1 MALFSKPLNSQEDQT
16 MPTITGSRFFAQA
29 MQAYGVTHIFFVPT
43 MLLPA
48 LAEMEDM
55 NIRRVMTHGEKAAAY
70 MADGYA
76 RASRTPGICMAQNV
90 GAANLA
96 AGLRD
101 AYMACSP
108 VIAITGGP
116 DSESRYRYLYQEVE
130 DFSMFDPVTKFN
142 ARIDK
147 LSRLPDL
154 LREAFRVATAGA
166 PGPVHLEMRG
176 SHGQVIEEEGD
187 LDLIFEEQYKQYPA
201 FRPEPEV
208 ERIREAAAAL
218 TKAQRPVIVAGGGVT
233 SSQAQQEVVQ
243 LAEMLSIPVATSL
256 NGKGTISDDHPLS
269 VGVVGT
275 YSRWCANRAVA
286 EADLVFFIGSH
297 TGSQVTNNWKI
308 PRAGT
313 PVIQMDISPADLGRN
328 YPNVVSLLGDA
339 KVTLRR
345 LIDALKPMEP
355 RTGWVRRVQQL
366 VSEWR
371 NEVAPLRDSNAVPMR
386 PERICNEITDFLPS
400 NAVVVSDTGH
410 SGIWTGAMIDLK
422 KPGQRYIRCAGSLG
436 WAFPASLGVKCAL
449 PDTPVLCFTG
459 DGGFYYHLAELETAA
474 RFGINAV
481 IVVNDNRSLN
491 QETRL
496 FDAAYG
502 GQQRG
507 RSREMWVFE
516 DINLAKVAE
525 AMGCFSVRVEQPSDL
540 KPALER
546 AFASGKPAVIDAVS
560 DIKALAPRG
569 WS

>member
-1 MALFSKPLNSQEDQT
+1 MAV
-16 MPTITGSRFFAQA
+16 MTGSRFFAEA
-29 MQAYGVTHIFFVPT
+29 MRGYGVSHIFFVPT

-48 LAEMEDM
+48 MAEMEDM
-55 NIRRVMTHGEKAAAY
+55 NIRRVVTHGEKAAAY

-76 RASRTPGICMAQNV
+76 RASRKPGICMAQNV

-101 AYMACSP
+101 AYMARSP

-116 DSESRYRYLYQEVE
+116 DPDSRYRHLYQEVE

-142 ARIDK
+142 ARIDN
-147 LSRLPDL
+147 LGRLPDL
-154 LREAFRVATAGA
+154 LRQAFREATSGA
-166 PGPVHLEMRG
+166 PGPVHLEASG
-176 SHGQVIEEEGD
+176 SHGQVLEAEAN
-187 LDLIFEEQYKQYPA
+187 LDLIVEDQYKQFPA
-201 FRPEPEV
+201 FRLEPELD
-208 ERIREAAAAL
+208 RIRAAAAAL
-218 TKAQRPVIVAGGGVT
+218 ARAERPVIMAGGGVT
-233 SSQAQQEVVQ
+233 ASQAEPEVVK
-243 LAEMLSIPVATSL
+243 LAAMLSIPVATSL
-256 NGKGTISDDHPLS
+256 NAKGTIRDDHPLS

-275 YSRWCANRAVA
+275 YSRGCANRIVA

-308 PRAGT
+308 PRPGT
-313 PVIQMDISPADLGRN
+313 AVMQLDIAPGELGRN
-328 YPNVVSLLGDA
+328 YPNSVSLLGDA

-345 LIDALKPMEP
+345 LIETLAPMEP
-355 RTGWVRRVQQL
+355 RTGWVRRAQQL
-366 VSEWR
+366 VGEWR
-371 NEVAPLRDSNAVPMR
+371 AEVAPLCNSDAAPMR
-386 PERICNEITDFLPS
+386 PERLCREITEFLPA

-410 SGIWTGAMIDLK
+410 SGIWSGTMIDFT

-474 RFGINAV
+474 RYGINAV

-507 RSREMWVFE
+507 NSREMWIFE

-525 AMGCFSVRVEQPSDL
+525 AMGCFALRVERPKDL
-540 KPALER
+540 KRALEQ
-546 AFASGKPAVIDAVS
+546 AFAANKPAVIDVVS
-560 DIKALAPRG
+560 DIKALAARG

>member
-1 MALFSKPLNSQEDQT
+1 MAV
-16 MPTITGSRFFAQA
+16 MTGSRFFAEA
-29 MQAYGVTHIFFVPT
+29 MQAYGVTYIFFVPT

-48 LAEMEDM
+48 LAEMEDR

-76 RASRTPGICMAQNV
+76 RASRRPGVCMAQNV

-147 LSRLPDL
+147 VSRLPDL
-154 LREAFRVATAGA
+154 LRELFRVATTGA
-166 PGPVHLEMRG
+166 PGPVHLETRG
-176 SHGQVIEEEGD
+176 NHGQVIEEEGT
-187 LDLIFEEQYKQYPA
+187 LDLIVEQQYRQYPA
-201 FRPEPEV
+201 FRTEPEM
-208 ERIREAAAAL
+208 EPIRDAATAL
-218 TKAQRPVIVAGGGVT
+218 TRAQRPVIVAGGGVT
-233 SSQAQQEVVQ
+233 ASQAQQEVVQ
-243 LAEMLSIPVATSL
+243 LSEKLSIPVATSL

-269 VGVVGT
+269 LGVVGT

-286 EADLVFFIGSH
+286 EADLIFFIGSR

-308 PRAGT
+308 PRVGT
-313 PVIQMDISPADLGRN
+313 PVIQLDISPVDLGRN
-328 YPNVVSLLGDA
+328 YPNTVTLLGDA
-339 KVTLRR
+339 KVTLRK
-345 LIDALKPMEP
+345 LLEALDPIKP
-355 RTGWVRRVQQL
+355 RTDWIRRVQQL
-366 VSEWR
+366 VAEWR
-371 NEVAPLRDSNAVPMR
+371 DEVAPLRNSDVVPMR
-386 PERICNEITDFLPS
+386 PERICKEITECLPS

-410 SGIWTGAMIDLK
+410 SGIWTGTMIDLN

-459 DGGFYYHLAELETAA
+459 DGGFYYHLAELETAV

-507 RSREMWVFE
+507 RAQEMWVFE

-525 AMGCFSVRVEQPSDL
+525 AMGCFSIRVERPSEL
-540 KPALER
+540 RGALEQ
-546 AFASGKPAVIDAVS
+546 AFAANKPVVVDVVS
-560 DIKALAPRG
+560 DIKALAARPWG
-569 WS
+569 

>member
-1 MALFSKPLNSQEDQT
+1 

-76 RASRTPGICMAQNV
+76 RASRRPGICMAQNV

-201 FRPEPEV
+201 FRPEPEM

-269 VGVVGT
+269 VGVAGT

-355 RTGWVRRVQQL
+355 RTAWVRRVQQL

-371 NEVAPLRDSNAVPMR
+371 NEVTPLRDSNAVPMR
-386 PERICNEITDFLPS
+386 PERICKEITEFLPS

-436 WAFPASLGVKCAL
+436 WAFPASLGIKCAL

-507 RSREMWVFE
+507 RAREMWVFE

>member
-1 MALFSKPLNSQEDQT
+1 MAV
-16 MPTITGSRFFAQA
+16 MTGSRFFAEA
-29 MQAYGVTHIFFVPT
+29 MHAYGVTHIFFVPT

-48 LAEMEDM
+48 MAAMEDM
-55 NIRRVMTHGEKAAAY
+55 NIRRVVTHGEKAAAY

-76 RASRTPGICMAQNV
+76 RALHRPGICMAQNI

-101 AYMACSP
+101 AYMACAP

-116 DSESRYRYLYQEVE
+116 DSDSRYRYLYQEIE

-154 LREAFRVATAGA
+154 LRQAFREATTGT
-166 PGPVHLEMRG
+166 PGPVHLETRG
-176 SHGQVIEEEGD
+176 SHGQVVEEEGN
-187 LDLIFEEQYKQYPA
+187 LELVVEPPYKQYPA
-201 FRPEPEV
+201 FRPEPEMAMV
-208 ERIREAAAAL
+208 REAAAAL
-218 TKAQRPVIVAGGGVT
+218 ARAERPVIVAGGGAT
-233 SSQAQQEVVQ
+233 ASQAEQEVVKI
-243 LAEMLSIPVATSL
+243 AEMLSIPVATSL
-256 NGKGTISDDHPLS
+256 NGKGTISDDHPLAL
-269 VGVVGT
+269 GVVGT
-275 YSRWCANRAVA
+275 YSRRCANQGVA

-308 PRAGT
+308 PRPGT
-313 PVIQMDISPADLGRN
+313 QVIQVDISSSDLGRN
-328 YPNVVSLLGDA
+328 YPNSVSLLGDA
-339 KVTLRR
+339 KATLQR
-345 LIDALKPMEP
+345 LIDTIKPLEP
-355 RTGWVRRVQQL
+355 RSGWVRRARQL

-371 NEVAPLRDSNAVPMR
+371 EEVAPLRNSEAVPMR
-386 PERICNEITDFLPS
+386 PERLCKEITEFLPS
-400 NAVVVSDTGH
+400 NAVLVSDTGH
-410 SGIWTGAMIDLK
+410 SGIWSGTMIDLE

-449 PDTPVLCFTG
+449 PDNPVLCFTG

-474 RFGINAV
+474 RFGIHAV

-507 RSREMWVFE
+507 KARDMWVFE

-525 AMGCFSVRVEQPSDL
+525 AMGCFSIRVERPSEL
-540 KPALER
+540 KGALER
-546 AFASGKPAVIDAVS
+546 AFASNKPAVVDVVS
-560 DIKALAPRG
+560 DIEALAARA

>member
-1 MALFSKPLNSQEDQT
+1 MV
-16 MPTITGSRFFAQA
+16 MPTMTGSRFFAQA

-48 LAEMEDM
+48 MAEMEDM
-55 NIRRVMTHGEKAAAY
+55 NIRRVVTHGEKAAAY

-76 RASRTPGICMAQNV
+76 RASRKPGICMAQNV

-147 LSRLPDL
+147 FGRLPDL
-154 LREAFRVATAGA
+154 LREIFRVATSGA
-166 PGPVHLEMRG
+166 PGPVHLETRG
-176 SHGQVIEEEGD
+176 NHGQVIEEEGN
-187 LDLIFEEQYKQYPA
+187 LELIVEEQYKQYPA
-201 FRPEPEV
+201 FRPEPEM
-208 ERIREAAAAL
+208 ERVRGAAGAL
-218 TKAQRPVIVAGGGVT
+218 MKAQRPIIVAGGGVT
-233 SSQAQQEVVQ
+233 ASQAEREVVK

-297 TGSQVTNNWKI
+297 TGGQVTNNWKI
-308 PRAGT
+308 PRPGT
-313 PVIQMDISPADLGRN
+313 PVIQLDISPADLGRN
-328 YPNVVSLLGDA
+328 YPNAVSLLGDA

-345 LIDALKPMEP
+345 LIEALKPMEP
-355 RTGWVRRVQQL
+355 RGDWTRRVQQL
-366 VSEWR
+366 VGEWR
-371 NEVAPLRDSNAVPMR
+371 AEAAPLLNSDAVPMR
-386 PERICNEITDFLPS
+386 PERLCKEITEFLPP

-410 SGIWTGAMIDLK
+410 SGIWTGTMIDLK

-449 PDTPVLCFTG
+449 HDAPVLCFTG
-459 DGGFYYHLAELETAA
+459 DGGFYYHLAELETAV
-474 RFGINAV
+474 RYGINAV

-507 RSREMWVFE
+507 RAREMWVFE

-525 AMGCFSVRVEQPSDL
+525 AMGCFAIRVERPSDL

-546 AFASGKPAVIDAVS
+546 AFAANRPVVIDVVS
-560 DIKALAPRG
+560 DIKAMAARG